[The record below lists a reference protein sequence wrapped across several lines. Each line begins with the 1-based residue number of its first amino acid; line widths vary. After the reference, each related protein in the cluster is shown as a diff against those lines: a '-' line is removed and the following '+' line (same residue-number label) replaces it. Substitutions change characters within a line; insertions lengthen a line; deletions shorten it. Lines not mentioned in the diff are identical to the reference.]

1 MSAVALV
8 ALGSSTLTV
17 LMSCASIH
25 FSRHARKSWEQ
36 AEANWKLAEASWRRQ
51 AERRDPLDV
60 LRSHVDFTLGGNKK
74 A

>member
-1 MSAVALV
+1 MSAVTLV

-36 AEANWKLAEASWRRQ
+36 AEANWKRAEASWRQQ
-51 AERRDPLDV
+51 AERRN
-60 LRSHVDFTLGGNKK
+60 RSHVDFTIGGNKK